1 MAKMNIRIDAVL
13 EDQAL
18 DYEGA
23 ARVSTG
29 IRFEN
34 PDMDAAYI
42 ARAHRV
48 LQALLQ

>member
-1 MAKMNIRIDAVL
+1 MAKINIRIDAVL
-13 EDQAL
+13 EDKAL

-34 PDMDAAYI
+34 PDMNAEYLDR
-42 ARAHRV
+42 ARGV
-48 LQALLQ
+48 LQALQQ